1 MAMEYVGPQGQLREQ
16 GEKVLATRN
25 LLETAV
31 NDRLGPRPH
40 VPNDRLR
47 HRLIGYARA
56 SRVVAVKL
64 EYAMSVNRA
73 ERDALA
79 NMLSGDRSRSV
90 TCGGAGLGDGGDD
103 DGGGEAE
110 DDDSLERRRVPGRGR
125 ACSPRPNFYT
135 AVVAWCCVAPGVAL
149 ANDQPLEL
157 RHHDHVLSGDGPITA
172 TATSGRTWC

>member
-1 MAMEYVGPQGQLREQ
+1 MRSARRGRQADRGGRVAGSHGHCAWPC
-16 GEKVLATRN
+16 VA
-25 LLETAV
+25 
-31 NDRLGPRPH
+31 NDC
-40 VPNDRLR
+40 LR

-125 ACSPRPNFYT
+125 ACSPRPTPSRPSCGSTPRTFTLPSSPGAASRLAWPWPTPSRLNF
-135 AVVAWCCVAPGVAL
+135 A
-149 ANDQPLEL
+149 
-157 RHHDHVLSGDGPITA
+157 IT
-172 TATSGRTWC
+172 TTS

>member
-1 MAMEYVGPQGQLREQ
+1 MSHWLLKVESGGSSLLVVHEWELAGGVSPPTLCGSRYV
-16 GEKVLATRN
+16 A
-25 LLETAV
+25 
-31 NDRLGPRPH
+31 
-40 VPNDRLR
+40 NDRLR

-90 TCGGAGLGDGGDD
+90 TCGSAGLGDGGDD

-125 ACSPRPNFYT
+125 ACSPRPTPSRPSCGSTPRTFTLPSSPGAASRLAWPWPTTSRLNF
-135 AVVAWCCVAPGVAL
+135 
-149 ANDQPLEL
+149 
-157 RHHDHVLSGDGPITA
+157 A
-172 TATSGRTWC
+172 TTTTS